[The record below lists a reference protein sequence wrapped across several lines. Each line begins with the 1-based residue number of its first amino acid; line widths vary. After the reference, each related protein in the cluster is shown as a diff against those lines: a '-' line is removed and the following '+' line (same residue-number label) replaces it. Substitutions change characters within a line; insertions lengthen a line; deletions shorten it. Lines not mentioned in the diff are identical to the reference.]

1 MSAHAEAAAHVA
13 GQLPGDGQVW
23 VSVTMVMSG
32 WGTAVN
38 SYTVGRSPVWRLVLD
53 GFFIVNGLRI
63 MVARRRHDR
72 RWA

>member
-1 MSAHAEAAAHVA
+1 M
-13 GQLPGDGQVW
+13 GRQLHTLQVSCPVMVQVW
-23 VSVTMVMSG
+23 VSVSMVMSG

-38 SYTVGRSPVWRLVLD
+38 SYTVGRSPVWQLVLD

-63 MVARRRHDR
+63 MVARRRHGR